1 MNPFGGLD
9 ERSPH
14 FPTADVGI
22 RHPRSPRA
30 NRTLAS
36 DLAEQLRSDI
46 LHCRLKPNA
55 RLLFRDLRAT
65 YGSGMSPLREAL
77 MRLAS
82 EGLVVLEDH
91 KGFRVAPVSRNELTD
106 IAETRCELEALAV
119 RLAIE
124 RGDDA
129 WRRTIEA
136 RFAALSETPTYTRE
150 GRLDPEWELRH
161 DAFHRSLYAAC
172 GLRWLTSFCQVLAE
186 RAFRYRHLL
195 LEAVDRTRDHRQEH
209 DEIKQAV
216 VRGDAPVAIALL
228 QRHYME
234 TVRTLISNCEE
245 LT

>member
-1 MNPFGGLD
+1 MHPHGGLGD
-9 ERSPH
+9 RLSFLSGP
-14 FPTADVGI
+14 DVAS
-22 RHPRSPRA
+22 RPSRSPRV

-36 DLAEQLRSDI
+36 DLAEQLRNDI

-55 RLLFRDLRAT
+55 RLLFRDLRAM

-91 KGFRVAPVSRNELTD
+91 KGFRVAPASRSELTD

-136 RFAALSETPTYTRE
+136 RFAALSDKPTYDRD
-150 GRLDPEWELRH
+150 GRLDLEWELRH

-172 GLRWLTSFCQVLAE
+172 GLRWLASFCQVLAE

-195 LEAVDRTRDHRQEH
+195 LEAVDRTRDHRREH
-209 DEIKQAV
+209 EQIKDAV
-216 VRGDAPVAIALL
+216 IRGDAPEAIHLL
-228 QRHYME
+228 QRHYMA
-234 TVRTLISNCEE
+234 TVQTLLERGQD
-245 LT
+245 LA